1 MLERSMIEA
10 NTTTTIPIVPV
21 IISRMYN
28 AINVN
33 ATIERK
39 IRSTGP
45 MFFFIRV
52 ILNEIICLVV
62 CYCFSI

>member
-62 CYCFSI
+62 CYCFSM